1 MSMKKQNVTIKD
13 KQHKLKWLKV
23 KEWSKNT
30 GVRISFRK
38 VQNSLEGASRKSFY
52 THSKNK
58 SQ

>member
-1 MSMKKQNVTIKD
+1 MSMKKQNIIMKD
-13 KQHKLKWLKV
+13 KQHELKWLKV

-30 GVRISFRK
+30 GVKISFKK
-38 VQNSLEGASRKSFY
+38 VQNSLEGGTRKSLY